1 MTDLTYELQRM
12 VSRASE
18 IQAATKKNGIAA
30 AWEAYSR
37 DHGID
42 QRRFK
47 GELSKLRTR
56 FDAVGAGQTSR

>member
-18 IQAATKKNGIAA
+18 IQAAARKNGAPA

-47 GELSKLRTR
+47 GELAKLRTR
-56 FDAVGAGQTSR
+56 FEAVAAEKAAR

>member
-1 MTDLTYELQRM
+1 M
-12 VSRASE
+12 VSRAAE
-18 IQAATKKNGIAA
+18 IQAAARKNGAHA

-47 GELSKLRTR
+47 GELAKLRTR
-56 FDAVGAGQTSR
+56 FEAVAAEKAR